1 MGVMPDICKV
11 IAVLV
16 IAGVGAFDSVNL
28 VLQPA
33 LQSGIGIFHFHKV
46 AVLGGIRRSK
56 HAV

>member
-1 MGVMPDICKV
+1 MPDICKV

-33 LQSGIGIFHFHKV
+33 FQSGIGIFHFHKV
-46 AVLGGIRRSK
+46 AVLGRIRRSK
-56 HAV
+56 YAV